1 LQQREVGTRQKAA
14 ARGLRYRVIVSAG
27 RRADRVRSL
36 FPNAFTT
43 YSGGQAVLQVGAFGD
58 RANAEEAAQILDSNG
73 LNGMIETL
81 DN

>member
-1 LQQREVGTRQKAA
+1 VVVA
-14 ARGLRYRVIVSAG
+14 AG

-36 FPNAFTT
+36 FPGAFTT
-43 YSGGQAVLQVGAFGD
+43 YSSGEAVLQVGAFGD

-73 LNGMIETL
+73 LNGTIEAL